1 MIIHIELMAIIKRP
15 NDIPRVFSK
24 EFDNTKLVVKAL
36 LEEIGFS
43 PQEIK
48 LLQVFVTSPDS
59 SGNAIRVPRS
69 YDLKND
75 DKVFITI
82 PVGGG

>member
-24 EFDNTKLVVKAL
+24 EFDNNQLVVKAL

-43 PQEIK
+43 PQDIK
-48 LLQVFVTSPDS
+48 LLQVFVTRPDS
-59 SGNAIRVPRS
+59 SGNATRVPRN
-69 YDLKND
+69 YALKNN